1 MSHLDLLITTQC
13 FSWDITVSRDNFIL
27 LLIKSH
33 HSKEYTV
40 FYWSLPRWCSGKES
54 TYQCRRHRIW
64 GFDPWVR
71 KIPWMRKWQLVPVFL
86 PGKIPWT
93 EEHGEL
99 QSIQLQRVRHDWARM
114 HVFHWLEVT
123 IASKMPYYLYRR
135 CFQLNSN
142 SVLIFT

>member
-40 FYWSLPRWCSGKES
+40 FYWRLPRWCSGKES

-86 PGKIPWT
+86 PGKTHGQRSMVNYSPYSCKELDMT
-93 EEHGEL
+93 EHACMYFIDL
-99 QSIQLQRVRHDWARM
+99 KLPLH
-114 HVFHWLEVT
+114 L
-123 IASKMPYYLYRR
+123 R
-135 CFQLNSN
+135 CPI
-142 SVLIFT
+142 IFTEDVSN